1 MVICMK
7 TTVEI
12 PDKTLSAAKQF
23 AAKKKLTLRELI
35 ITALQQILEGPSRIE
50 QYELPDCSV
59 GGKGLNPE
67 FETTG
72 WAAIRDTAYGME
84 KK

>member
-12 PDKTLSAAKQF
+12 PDKTLSAAKRF

-35 ITALQQILEGPSRIE
+35 ITALHQILEGPDCMQ

-72 WAAIRDTAYGME
+72 WETIRDAAYGME

>member
-12 PDKTLSAAKQF
+12 PDKTLAAAKQY
-23 AAKKKLTLRELI
+23 AAKKKVTLRELI
-35 ITALQQILEGPSRIE
+35 ITALQQILEQPKRLQ

-59 GGKGLNPE
+59 SGHGLNPE
-67 FETTG
+67 FESAG
-72 WAAIRDTAYGME
+72 WATIRDAAYGLD